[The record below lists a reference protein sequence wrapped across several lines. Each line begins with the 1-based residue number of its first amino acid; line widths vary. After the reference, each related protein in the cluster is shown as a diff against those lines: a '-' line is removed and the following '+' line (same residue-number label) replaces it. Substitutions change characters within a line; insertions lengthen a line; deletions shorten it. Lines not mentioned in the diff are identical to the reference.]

1 MLLLSLG
8 FQDHMVREETR
19 SLTPKQCAVLDL
31 ALDTI
36 KVETF
41 PFSSHTTS
49 PQSYY
54 LLTVAFSSIR
64 LDVLWALATLHP
76 EGSDF
81 YVCFFLCYAH
91 IPAWEQPKDIFCMV
105 SDDLPWT
112 QSTYSWVSST
122 VQFT

>member
-19 SLTPKQCAVLDL
+19 SLTPKQCAILDL

-36 KVETF
+36 KVE
-41 PFSSHTTS
+41 PSPSPDSHTTP

-54 LLTVAFSSIR
+54 LLALAFYSVR
-64 LDVLWALATLHP
+64 LDVLWALATPHP

-81 YVCFFLCYAH
+81 YVCFFLCYVD
-91 IPAWEQPKDIFCMV
+91 IPAWEQPK
-105 SDDLPWT
+105 W
-112 QSTYSWVSST
+112 SWEQT
-122 VQFT
+122 ILYGLR